1 MTKYPPIFACGA
13 TFSPCRTYRYALER
27 RWSSGTKQCAF
38 IGFNP
43 STADEVTDDPTVKR
57 CIRFAMDWGFDAM
70 VMLNLFAFRSTD
82 PRAIGR
88 TTDPVGVLNNFSIRE
103 VIEGSARIV
112 VAWGAIAKGYESRIE
127 DVSELLRCYCAH
139 RSFTLGRLSKEGF
152 PRHPLYMKKT
162 VELVGYFDAETL
174 G

>member
-1 MTKYPPIFACGA
+1 MSKYPPIFACGA
-13 TFSPCRTYRYALER
+13 TFSPCRTYRYTLER
-27 RWSSGTKQCAF
+27 RWSSGPRQCAF

-82 PRAIGR
+82 PKAIGR
-88 TTDPVGVLNNFSIRE
+88 TTDPVGVMNDFRIHGVVAES
-103 VIEGSARIV
+103 SRIV
-112 VAWGAIAKGYESRIE
+112 LAWGAIAKGYESRIE
-127 DVSELLRCYCAH
+127 TVSHHLRVRAPKRCV
-139 RSFTLGRLSKEGF
+139 TLGKLSNEGF

-162 VELVGYFDAETL
+162 VDLVGYFTGEPIE
-174 G
+174 